1 MLTCSAHYFT
11 PRTMNLHDIESDGTS
26 IVGCYVQVTLH
37 GTSKVVG
44 WCVQV
49 TLHGTSK
56 VVGCCVQVTLHG
68 TSQVVGC
75 CVQVILHG
83 TSQVV
88 GCCVQVTLHGTCGG
102 KLSVQSLKVT
112 SIRLQNTTPAV
123 FPLQITTCCAYMP
136 QAPTSLQ
143 DTFDLSHTI
152 NQQLLQR
159 RKCFHSPHLPPDTLF
174 RGMHVRN
181 A

>member
-1 MLTCSAHYFT
+1 
-11 PRTMNLHDIESDGTS
+11 MNLHDIESDGTS
-26 IVGCYVQVTLH
+26 IVGC
-37 GTSKVVG
+37 
-44 WCVQV
+44 CVQV
-49 TLHGTSK
+49 TLHGTSQ

-75 CVQVILHG
+75 CVQV
-83 TSQVV
+83 
-88 GCCVQVTLHGTCGG
+88 TLHGTCGG
-102 KLSVQSLKVT
+102 KISVQSLKVT

-159 RKCFHSPHLPPDTLF
+159 RKCFHSPHLLQTHFSEVCMLE
-174 RGMHVRN
+174 MHSGQPQIPYYKHCIHE
-181 A
+181 